1 MPNELLYQPRKPVFG
16 NSVLVQITKTGFLGW
31 YQMTQNDKELND
43 QMTQN
48 DKELNDQ
55 MTQNDKVLNDF
66 FIY

>member
-48 DKELNDQ
+48 DK
-55 MTQNDKVLNDF
+55 VLNDF